1 MADNVIRL
9 PRPRSARPPADALGL
24 FVRVGRNDHKELLHI
39 VAAGEKSIFG
49 FVIDAHYAARHRDLI
64 ADAKKREF
72 DLILDPRTQPLALP
86 GGYKSNLA
94 ALPWAGEN
102 HHTLGDFDGEE
113 GRRKAATI
121 VEYAI
126 SHGFTQLLGPTH
138 VLKGAN
144 DQWLRRDIE
153 MMGWV
158 SEAIRERNA
167 DLALIYSLAVPMEA
181 LRNAGERQALVHALA
196 DAAMDALW
204 LKVENFGD
212 DASGEKTAAFIDAMR
227 DFHQLN
233 VPIVADHAGGLPAMA
248 ALAFGAV
255 GGIAH
260 GVTMNQSFSASRWR
274 RPPKESD
281 EEAVEGDAVDEDGKK
296 KKKGMATWRVY
307 LSTLDVLLKR
317 ADAERLLAISTRVR
331 GKHSCKDTH
340 CCPHGQKDMIERP
353 ARHAIYQRAREIDW
367 LSKTP
372 QGLRAARFVDERV
385 RRVSDDVAAVA
396 ALVGLHE
403 PVQRAL
409 AKKQVAMSRF
419 RQVMGHLVT
428 ETRADSVAIS
438 PPRRSVRQAL

>member
-9 PRPRSARPPADALGL
+9 PRPRSARSPADALGL

-49 FVIDAHYAARHRDLI
+49 FVIDAHYATRHRDLI
-64 ADAKKREF
+64 AEAKKREF

-94 ALPWAGEN
+94 ELPWAGEGP
-102 HHTLGDFDGEE
+102 HTLRDFDGEE
-113 GRRKAATI
+113 GRQKAVAI
-121 VEYAI
+121 VDYAI
-126 SHGFTQLLGPTH
+126 AHGFTQMLGPTH
-138 VLKGAN
+138 VLRGAN

-153 MMGWV
+153 MMGRM
-158 SEAIRERNA
+158 SAAIRARKT
-167 DLALIYSLAVPMEA
+167 DLDLIYSLAVPMEV
-181 LRNAGERQALVHALA
+181 LRNPAERGALIHALA
-196 DAAMDALW
+196 DAPMDALW

-227 DFHQLN
+227 DFHQLK
-233 VPIVADHAGGLPAMA
+233 VPIVADHVGGLPALA

-260 GVTMNQSFSASRWR
+260 GVTMNQGFSASRWR
-274 RPPKESD
+274 RPPKEDGEEDADVTAD
-281 EEAVEGDAVDEDGKK
+281 EEGKK

-307 LSTLDVLLKR
+307 LSTLDVLLKK
-317 ADAERLLAISTRVR
+317 ADAEKFLSVSTRVR
-331 GKHSCKDTH
+331 GKHSCKDTN

-353 ARHAIYQRAREIDW
+353 ARHAIYQRAREVDW

-372 QGLRAARFVDERV
+372 QGLRAAQFVDERV
-385 RRVSDDVAAVA
+385 RRVSDDVAAAA
-396 ALVGLHE
+396 ALAGLAE
-403 PVQRAL
+403 PVQKAL

-419 RQVMGHLVT
+419 RQVMAHLVT

-438 PPRRSVRQAL
+438 PPRRSVRRAS

>member
-9 PRPRSARPPADALGL
+9 PRPKTARPPADALGL

-39 VAAGEKSIFG
+39 VASGEKSIFG
-49 FVIDAHYAARHRDLI
+49 FVIDAHYATRHRDLI
-64 ADAKKREF
+64 AEAKRREL
-72 DLILDPRTQPLALP
+72 DVILDPRTQPLALP

-94 ALPWAGEN
+94 ELPWAGQS
-102 HHTLGDFDGEE
+102 HHTLGDFDGEQ
-113 GRRKAATI
+113 GHRKAASI
-121 VEYAI
+121 VDYAI
-126 SHGFTQLLGPTH
+126 THGFTQLLGPTH

-153 MMGWV
+153 MMGRV
-158 SEAIRERNA
+158 SNAIRERNV
-167 DLALIYSLAVPMEA
+167 DLELIYSLAVPMEA

-196 DAAMDALW
+196 DSPMDALW

-212 DASGEKTAAFIDAMR
+212 DASGEKTAAFIDALR
-227 DFHQLN
+227 DFHELK
-233 VPIVADHAGGLPAMA
+233 VPIIADHAGGLPALA

-260 GVTMNQSFSASRWR
+260 GVTMNQGFSASRWR
-274 RPPKESD
+274 RPPNEDD
-281 EEAVEGDAVDEDGKK
+281 EEAVEDDATEEDGKK

-307 LSTLDVLLKR
+307 LPTLDVLLKK
-317 ADAERLLAISTRVR
+317 ADAEKFLSLSTRVR

-385 RRVSDDVAAVA
+385 RKVSDDVAAAA
-396 ALVGLHE
+396 ALAGLAE
-403 PVQRAL
+403 PVQKAL
-409 AKKQVAMSRF
+409 AKKQIAMSRF

-438 PPRRSVRQAL
+438 PPRRSVR